1 MLLRVPQAILARPLE
16 FTYRAWFVP
25 ESSETR
31 ITVEGQR
38 FLRAQSFDP
47 ERNPQTGY
55 QEVDRRLFE
64 IRARTRSNSGIHDE
78 ELGHFLQILAVL
90 ARIAGQT
97 LQDNLFPGIW
107 SEPKFQEEIKK
118 LLRADARIGSQL
130 EEHPRAGGGITDLSF
145 HQIRIELKVE
155 PEQFITVP
163 DAQRYLAQTTQYVA
177 GSDRRLGVLCVLD
190 SSPKTNGPGSVVNDI
205 DLLIV
210 PPPGNPNGIPILV
223 GVVVIRGNLS
233 RPSDLSK

>member
-107 SEPKFQEEIKK
+107 SDRSFKK
-118 LLRADARIGSQL
+118 R
-130 EEHPRAGGGITDLSF
+130 
-145 HQIRIELKVE
+145 
-155 PEQFITVP
+155 
-163 DAQRYLAQTTQYVA
+163 
-177 GSDRRLGVLCVLD
+177 
-190 SSPKTNGPGSVVNDI
+190 
-205 DLLIV
+205 
-210 PPPGNPNGIPILV
+210 
-223 GVVVIRGNLS
+223 
-233 RPSDLSK
+233 